1 MKKVASKFILNYFS
15 NSDGVF
21 KKIAQ
26 MFGSSENAFEELQ
39 EMAHGEVKERVSYR
53 DLISCYPSLKKISH
67 AFEVN
72 EASCKLASL
81 SQVYKV
87 TDSEGKDLLR
97 AVFPK
102 AYDVDKNYI
111 SRLKRNWTLVALKG
125 TVKMYRGQNIRS
137 SWIKIRDLNDEL
149 EQRIL
154 L

>member
-1 MKKVASKFILNYFS
+1 MH
-15 NSDGVF
+15 
-21 KKIAQ
+21 
-26 MFGSSENAFEELQ
+26 SEYLANL
-39 EMAHGEVKERVSYR
+39 S
-53 DLISCYPSLKKISH
+53 PSFALPEDAVIY
-67 AFEVN
+67 E
-72 EASCKLASL
+72 
-81 SQVYKV
+81 